1 MANPTVFDQTAI
13 DVATATEQYASYGTS
28 SKQDALQR
36 CAAVLDNAVNVQIR
50 AVLSVA
56 SLDHLPDLP
65 KMVVSTITALL
76 NTATKLSI
84 RPIAYPSALMCLST
98 AHKLVM
104 LLDEVEVPKNIAETR
119 SEWVKV
125 IKELGK
131 TNTKWGKITVP
142 GSLVRLA
149 STRLE
154 LSVVSIPDPK
164 VG

>member
-1 MANPTVFDQTAI
+1 
-13 DVATATEQYASYGTS
+13 
-28 SKQDALQR
+28 
-36 CAAVLDNAVNVQIR
+36 
-50 AVLSVA
+50 
-56 SLDHLPDLP
+56 
-65 KMVVSTITALL
+65 
-76 NTATKLSI
+76 
-84 RPIAYPSALMCLST
+84 MCLST

-104 LLDEVEVPKNIAETR
+104 LLDEVEVPKSIAETR
-119 SEWVKV
+119 SEWAKV

-131 TNTKWGKITVP
+131 TNTKWGMITVP